1 MAIPIFEEVMNG
13 LIFSFGKGRRLLKV
27 GTMEVD
33 GLGGIDDDDAD
44 DDQNQDDGDEYIGDG
59 HQDDD
64 GDGTPD
70 ELEGKASSKSEDQST
85 GLLLIGGIIV
95 IVLII
100 FFVRTRGKGP
110 KSLGEIDE
118 RML

>member
-13 LIFSFGKGRRLLKV
+13 VIFSFGKGRRLLKV

-64 GDGTPD
+64 GDG
-70 ELEGKASSKSEDQST
+70 KCSQFIQRKSCQNMYFHH
-85 GLLLIGGIIV
+85 LLLLPHYLHPFHHNQPPSI
-95 IVLII
+95 
-100 FFVRTRGKGP
+100 
-110 KSLGEIDE
+110 
-118 RML
+118 

>member
-1 MAIPIFEEVMNG
+1 M
-13 LIFSFGKGRRLLKV
+13 IFSFGKGRRLLKV

-64 GDGTPD
+64 GDGKMFTIYPK
-70 ELEGKASSKSEDQST
+70 EKLSKHVFSSSASPS
-85 GLLLIGGIIV
+85 
-95 IVLII
+95 
-100 FFVRTRGKGP
+100 
-110 KSLGEIDE
+110 SLSASFSS
-118 RML
+118 